1 MPVSPSHHVPRIWA
15 WVALAAAIAF
25 PGPAAAMSLTQGIA
39 TTPMAKGPE
48 ETLLAGDAGT
58 AALGA
63 SGTSATTSLATAT
76 ASAQSILRIH
86 AASGTWSIHILCS
99 ATGFGASDSAIVAL
113 EGTTVSDQCL
123 ITNGALAQ
131 ASGTPL
137 GHAAGTDLR
146 VTLQGSKVSG
156 SASTL
161 TMAIILVH
169 AGDGAISLA
178 YPYTLNL
185 NP

>member
-1 MPVSPSHHVPRIWA
+1 
-15 WVALAAAIAF
+15 
-25 PGPAAAMSLTQGIA
+25 MSLTQGIA
-39 TTPMAKGPE
+39 TTPMAKGAE

-63 SGTSATTSLATAT
+63 SGTSATSLATAT

-86 AASGTWSIHILCS
+86 AVSGTWGIHILCS
-99 ATGFGASDSAIVAL
+99 ATGFGASDSAIVGL
-113 EGTTVSDQCL
+113 EGATVNDQCV
-123 ITNGALAQ
+123 ITNGVLAQ

-137 GHAAGTDLR
+137 EHAGTDLR
-146 VTLQGSKVSG
+146 VTVQGNKVSG
-156 SASTL
+156 GTSTL

-169 AGDGAISLA
+169 TGGAISLA